1 MTITDLASL
10 LRASDPPGRSTW
22 NSSTVWSGG
31 NPPARVFQEI
41 ECGASPS
48 PHPARYIGPGPWLD
62 AILSSAKGV
71 QEGE

>member
-10 LRASDPPGRSTW
+10 LRASDP
-22 NSSTVWSGG
+22 SGKEHLELIDRLV
-31 NPPARVFQEI
+31 AAATACASFQEI
-41 ECGASPS
+41 ERELP
-48 PHPARYIGPGPWLD
+48 PKARYIGPGPWLD

>member
-10 LRASDPPGRSTW
+10 LRASDP
-22 NSSTVWSGG
+22 SGKERLELIDRLLAAAT
-31 NPPARVFQEI
+31 PCASFQEI
-41 ECGASPS
+41 ERKLP
-48 PHPARYIGPGPWLD
+48 PKARYIGPGPWLD